1 MSLQSKRTPIRI
13 LIDAS
18 GWRQGEGSISI
29 TSAMAALGFDLSL
42 LEVRR
47 KRWVKWFAGPLALA
61 ALLAVFSVS
70 WPLPLI
76 GVVGLSIGG
85 AILIATL
92 GVERCLLLSF
102 LLTIVGETKFRARN
116 PGELLA
122 GNFDWEVGL
131 ELASYALLAL
141 LSVAGF
147 LRLKRQDLRLEGIEI
162 PLSLYAGFALLSTS
176 WSVEPRLSAVRG
188 IQQIILLFYSLVCVR
203 LISPARILDALK
215 RTLTGYVVG
224 CTALALVF
232 PWAAYAH
239 SNVRFS
245 WFAVHPIIASE
256 EASVALILFIVDAF
270 FRGGEYRA
278 AKRGQWWHRLAMIA
292 LPAIIIATRARGPII
307 ALFAVLIVLVGLR
320 YLGPNIGLWMV
331 GLGLAAGLIWV
342 VTDFSLADSLQ
353 SVSGSGSGL
362 NAYILR
368 QQSAGEVMTLSGRI
382 GLWKAIY
389 RLILAQPVLGYGFV
403 ASRSVLLEW
412 FPWAGEAHNAMLES
426 LLNLGLVGC
435 LLLWTPLLYVVG
447 DFFRPRAQYGIR
459 VRWEALAVIAML
471 VFLLVVGFDSAS
483 FAGFIT
489 YDPTYFAAAMALHQ
503 QLRREAGRPR
513 SERSI
518 SAVPFVDAR
527 LGQPAPS

>member
-1 MSLQSKRTPIRI
+1 
-13 LIDAS
+13 LIAS
-18 GWRQGEGSISI
+18 AI
-29 TSAMAALGFDLSL
+29 AALGFDPL
-42 LEVRR
+42 LLTVRR
-47 KRWVKWFAGPLALA
+47 KRGARWLAGSLALA
-61 ALLAVFSVS
+61 ALLAVLSVS
-70 WPLPLI
+70 LPLPLVGI
-76 GVVGLSIGG
+76 VGLSIAG

-122 GNFDWEVGL
+122 GNLDWEVGL

-147 LRLKRQDLRLEGIEI
+147 VRLKRRDLRLEGIEI
-162 PLSLYAGFALLSTS
+162 PLSLYAGLALLSTS

-215 RTLTGYVVG
+215 RTLTGYVLG

-256 EASVALILFIVDAF
+256 EAGVALILFIVDAL
-270 FRGGEYRA
+270 FRGEYRTT
-278 AKRGQWWHRLAMIA
+278 KRERWWHRVAMIA
-292 LPAIIIATRARGPII
+292 LPAIILATRARGPII

-320 YLGPNIGLWMV
+320 YLGPNIGLWMI
-331 GLGLAAGLIWV
+331 GLGLAGGLIWV

-353 SVSGSGSGL
+353 TVSGSGSGL

-389 RLILAQPVLGYGFV
+389 RLILARPVIGYGFV

-435 LLLWTPLLYVVG
+435 LLLWSPLLYVVG
-447 DFFRPRAQYGIR
+447 NFFRPRVQYGIR
-459 VRWEALAVIAML
+459 VRWETLAVIAML

-489 YDPTYFAAAMALHQ
+489 YDPTYFAVAMALHQ
-503 QLRREAGRPR
+503 QLRREAGRR
-513 SERSI
+513 I
-518 SAVPFVDAR
+518 SDKSMVNYTSGAYLPEAR
-527 LGQPAPS
+527 LRQPALS